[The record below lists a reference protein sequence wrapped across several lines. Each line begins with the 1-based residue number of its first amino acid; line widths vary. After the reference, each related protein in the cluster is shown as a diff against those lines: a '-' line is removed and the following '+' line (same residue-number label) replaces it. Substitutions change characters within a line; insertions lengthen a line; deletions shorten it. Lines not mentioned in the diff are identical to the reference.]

1 MNPLDPQPP
10 PTPAAGDVWADLI
23 PGLPGILQPYATER
37 RAQGIERYGTP
48 LQADNGR
55 DALADAFQEELDR
68 IAYLRQYNLRMQAN
82 LDAAI
87 ASTGK
92 RSAAARWYAARWY
105 ADRVW
110 WSAQQLGRAI
120 SDATRTAL
128 EIEVVKAGAP

>member
-23 PGLPGILQPYATER
+23 PNLPDILRPYATER

-92 RSAAARWYAARWY
+92 RSAAARWH

-110 WSAQQLGRAI
+110 WSAAQIGRAI

>member
-23 PGLPGILQPYATER
+23 PGLPGILQPYAADR
-37 RAQGIERYGTP
+37 RVPGIERYGTP

-87 ASTGK
+87 ARSGK
-92 RSAAARWYAARWY
+92 RSTAARWH

-110 WSAQQLGRAI
+110 WAAEQLGRAI

-128 EIEVVKAGAP
+128 EIATVKAGAP

>member
-1 MNPLDPQPP
+1 MKSTHIDPQPP
-10 PTPAAGDVWADLI
+10 PIPAAGDVWADLI
-23 PGLPGILQPYATER
+23 PGLPEILQPYAAER
-37 RAQGIERYGTP
+37 RVQGIERYGTP

-92 RSAAARWYAARWY
+92 RSAAARWYA
-105 ADRVW
+105 DRVW
-110 WSAQQLGRAI
+110 WSAAQIGRAI

>member
-23 PGLPGILQPYATER
+23 PGLPGILQPYAAER
-37 RAQGIERYGTP
+37 RVQGIERYGTP

-82 LDAAI
+82 LDVAI
-87 ASTGK
+87 ASAGK
-92 RSAAARWYAARWY
+92 RSAAARWY

-110 WSAQQLGRAI
+110 WSAAQIGRAI

-128 EIEVVKAGAP
+128 EVEVVKAGAP

>member
-23 PGLPGILQPYATER
+23 PGLPGILQPYAADR
-37 RAQGIERYGTP
+37 RVQGIERYGTP

-55 DALADAFQEELDR
+55 DAIADAFQEELDR

-87 ASTGK
+87 ARSGK
-92 RSAAARWYAARWY
+92 RSHDARWHAE
-105 ADRVW
+105 RVW
-110 WSAQQLGRAI
+110 WSAEQLGRAI

-128 EIEVVKAGAP
+128 EIATVKAGAP

>member
-10 PTPAAGDVWADLI
+10 PIPAAGDVWADLI
-23 PGLPGILQPYATER
+23 PGLPGILQPYAAER

-87 ASTGK
+87 ARSGK
-92 RSAAARWYAARWY
+92 RSHDARWHAE
-105 ADRVW
+105 RVW
-110 WSAQQLGRAI
+110 WAAE
-120 SDATRTAL
+120 AL
-128 EIEVVKAGAP
+128 EAAIADAAETAREIARVKAGAP